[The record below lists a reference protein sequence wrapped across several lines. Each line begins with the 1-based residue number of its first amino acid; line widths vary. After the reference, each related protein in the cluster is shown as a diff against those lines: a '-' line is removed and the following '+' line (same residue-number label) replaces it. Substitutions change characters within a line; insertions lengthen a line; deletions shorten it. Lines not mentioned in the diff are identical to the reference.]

1 MEGFFCYTVTY
12 RWDYQQKPKTRVVK
26 IKLPDYKPSERQC
39 KFHAT
44 DAFETLYGGAAGG
57 GKTAALVAEAIT
69 SALEDHD
76 THVYVFRRT
85 LKELKQSIYVEIM
98 AQIAKYQNLPNDKKA
113 SLEDGRKLTIS
124 YNSQESVFKFSNGS
138 FIQLAYLDSVA
149 DRYNYQSAEIH
160 VLLVDELTHFL
171 EDDYEYLKT
180 RVRSKENRRLRV
192 MAATNPGGPGHGW
205 VKERFIKSKEKGV
218 NYRPERNYHD
228 PHTGLA
234 RVFIPAKVTD
244 HPSEIFKQNYLN
256 VLNAIKDEQLRAA
269 LRDGDW
275 DVFEGQVYTEWNKDL
290 HVIRKL
296 PVDLEVC
303 EKYIGFDWGYND
315 NASAIWVAKAPESQD
330 GVRHL
335 YAYREIYINQKTP
348 TWWAEQIANI
358 IRDEPIQYMILPH
371 DCYSHLGGNQTIAR
385 TFQDWDVPIIR
396 ADSLSHAAKM
406 HRQALLHQLLEVSTD
421 DTPYLQVHENCAN
434 LIRTIPDLPY
444 SDTKPE
450 EISDR
455 SEDHAYDSLTYG
467 LMVITDG
474 ESWIYHDN
482 QTNPKR
488 KESFDANVGP
498 SYDISKAIQGL
509 QTADRD
515 WRYI

>member
-1 MEGFFCYTVTY
+1 MAYYPGKYDP
-12 RWDYQQKPKTRVVK
+12 RPPKPRIVK

-39 KFHAT
+39 KFHVS

-57 GKTAALVAEAIT
+57 GKTAALVAEGITCAI
-69 SALEDHD
+69 EDHN
-76 THVYVFRRT
+76 THVYIFRRT

-98 AQIAKYQNLPNDKKA
+98 AQIAKYQNLPDQKKA
-113 SLEDGRKLTIS
+113 SLEDGRKLTIT

-160 VLLVDELTHFL
+160 VLLIDELTHFL

-180 RVRSKENRRLRV
+180 RVRSKENRTLKI

-218 NYRPERNYHD
+218 KYKPEVNFHD
-228 PHTGLA
+228 PHTGMA
-234 RVFIPAKVTD
+234 RVFIPAKVDD
-244 HPSEIFKQNYLN
+244 HPSAIFKQNYLN

-269 LRDGDW
+269 LRDGNW
-275 DVFEGQVYTEWNKDL
+275 DVFEGQVYTEWDKEL
-290 HVIRKL
+290 HVITKL
-296 PVDLEVC
+296 PVDLSVC

-315 NASAIWVAKAPESQD
+315 NAVATWIAKPPVSQT
-330 GVRHL
+330 GVQHL
-335 YAYREIYINQKTP
+335 YAYREITINQKSP
-348 TWWAEQIANI
+348 TWWAQEIAKTI
-358 IRDEPIQYMILPH
+358 KDEEIMYMILPH

-385 TFQDWDVPIIR
+385 TFQDYGIPIVR
-396 ADSLSHAAKM
+396 ADTLSHRAKL
-406 HRQALLHQLLEVSTD
+406 HRQALLHQLLEVSPD
-421 DTPYLQVHENCAN
+421 DTPYFQAHVNCAN

-444 SDTKPE
+444 SETKPE
-450 EISDR
+450 EISEK
-455 SEDHAYDSLTYG
+455 SEDHNFDSLTYA

-474 ESWIYHDN
+474 ESWIYHDPALPN
-482 QTNPKR
+482 RT
-488 KESFDANVGP
+488 KESFLGEIGPQYNVG
-498 SYDISKAIQGL
+498 KALGEL
-509 QTADRD
+509 SFTDRD